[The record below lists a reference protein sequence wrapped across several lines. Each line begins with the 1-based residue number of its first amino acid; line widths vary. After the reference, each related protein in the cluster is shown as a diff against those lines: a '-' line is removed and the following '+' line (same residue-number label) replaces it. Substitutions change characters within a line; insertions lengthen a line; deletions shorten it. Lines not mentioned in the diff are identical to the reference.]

1 MNPLEVALLLLA
13 GLAAG
18 MINTIVGSGTLI
30 TFPTL
35 LVLGFP
41 PVVAN
46 VSNSLGLVA
55 GGISGAWGYRHE
67 IAGLRRMVLRLVP
80 VSVTGAI
87 VGALLLLW
95 LPPAAFEAVVPV
107 LILLA
112 VVLVVI
118 GPWVQRRA
126 ARRQTVGPGTTVQW
140 PLVGAGVLLAG
151 TYGGYFGAAQGVI
164 VLGILG
170 LLVPIGIQAANGV
183 KNLLGMVVNL
193 VSALVFLLVQPEVID
208 WTVVLI
214 IAAGSL
220 CGGLLGARVG
230 RRLPAWALRSVVVGV
245 GLVAVA
251 YFAS

>member
-1 MNPLEVALLLLA
+1 MSPVDVVLLLLA

-18 MINTIVGSGTLI
+18 TINTIVGSGTLI

-55 GGISGAWGYRHE
+55 GGISGAWGYRTE
-67 IAGLRRMVLRLVP
+67 ISGLRTLVLRLVP

-87 VGALLLLW
+87 AGALLLLW
-95 LPPAAFEAVVPV
+95 LPPEAFEAVVPV

-112 VVLVVI
+112 VGLVII

-126 ARRQTVGPGTTVQW
+126 ADRPAGPEATVRW
-140 PLVGAGVLLAG
+140 PLVAAGVLFAG

-164 VLGILG
+164 VLGVLG

-183 KNLLGMVVNL
+183 KNLLGMIVNL
-193 VSALVFLLVQPEVID
+193 VSATVFLMVQPSAID

-220 CGGLLGARVG
+220 CGGLVGARIG
-230 RRLPAWALRSVVVGV
+230 RRLPSWALRSVVVGV
-245 GLVAVA
+245 GLIAVA

>member
-1 MNPLEVALLLLA
+1 MSLVEVALLLVA
-13 GLAAG
+13 GVAAG
-18 MINTIVGSGTLI
+18 TINTIVGSGTLI

-35 LVLGFP
+35 LVIGFP

-67 IAGLRRMVLRLVP
+67 IAGLRPMVIRLVP

-112 VVLVVI
+112 VGLVI
-118 GPWVQRRA
+118 LGPWVQRRA
-126 ARRQTVGPGTTVQW
+126 ARRPAGDVANIRW
-140 PLVGAGVLLAG
+140 PLVAAGVLFAG

-164 VLGILG
+164 VLGVLG
-170 LLVPIGIQAANGV
+170 LLVPIGIQAANGI
-183 KNLLGMVVNL
+183 KNLLGMLVNL
-193 VSALVFLLVQPEVID
+193 VSATVFLVVQPAAID
-208 WTVVLI
+208 WRVVLV

-220 CGGLLGARVG
+220 CGGLIGARIG
-230 RRLPAWALRSVVVGV
+230 RRLPPWALRAVVVGV
-245 GLVAVA
+245 GLVAVT
-251 YFAS
+251 YFVS